1 MTENR
6 VSAIITAYNSERFI
20 NDAIASVMAQTRPID
35 ELVVIDDGST
45 DDTAKVVSFYFE
57 KGIRYIWQPNRGDST
72 AKNRGIQETTG
83 EYIAFLDA
91 DDIWLEDKTK
101 QQMDFLLSH
110 PDIALVSG
118 AEWWWDVARNKC
130 HLKVQSPKKESAI
143 RREILIGNCIGN
155 PSQVIMRRSV
165 LKEVGLFDPC
175 VRWGEDW
182 ELWIRVASQ
191 YKVAILPEPV
201 IVYRWHVDNLSHT
214 TNWEKITRDE
224 WDISR
229 LSIAKFRPAWQRP
242 FLMVRAWSN
251 VTLSRADFL
260 FEQGYPR
267 RTQIAYATCALI
279 TNPFEKSSE
288 KLKVFARATLG
299 EKMYQRGRQIVR
311 RWIKKSQG

>member
-20 NDAIASVMAQTRPID
+20 SDAIASVMAQTRPID
-35 ELVVIDDGST
+35 EFVVIDDGSI
-45 DDTAKVVSFYFE
+45 DDTAQVVSSCFE
-57 KGIRYIWQPNRGDST
+57 KGIRYIWQSNRGASI
-72 AKNRGIQETTG
+72 ARNRGIQETTG

-101 QQMDFLLSH
+101 RQMDFLLSH

-118 AEWWWDVARNKC
+118 AEWWWDVTRNKC
-130 HLKVQSPKKESAI
+130 HLEVRSPKKSGAI
-143 RREILIGNCIGN
+143 RREILISNYIGN
-155 PSQVIMRRSV
+155 PSMVIMRRSV

-175 VRWGEDW
+175 FHWGEDW
-182 ELWIRVASQ
+182 ELWIRIASHH
-191 YKVAILPEPV
+191 KVAILPEPV
-201 IVYRWHVDNLSHT
+201 IVYRSHVDNLSHT
-214 TNWEKITRDE
+214 NSWERATCE

-242 FLMVRAWSN
+242 FLKVRAWSN